1 MKSAG
6 QFTGQQKM
14 PFMSQK
20 KTDNIFIADSQF
32 LVVETLKRL
41 ISEQEAFELRGI
53 AGTKSDLLQ
62 MLGRYGT
69 GLLLT
74 DIATMDYD
82 GLADLKR
89 IREEYPGISILV
101 LTNYIGKME
110 FLSLTKYGIRNILY
124 KNAGRDELFSAIR
137 ATLKG
142 RKFYSPEIMYMYL
155 DGSSVKSPGDESGQ
169 LTASE
174 IEIVRLIANGLTT
187 KEIADR
193 RNVSVHTV
201 STHRKNIFRKI
212 EVSSASELIMHA
224 IKAGWIDNIEY
235 YI

>member
-1 MKSAG
+1 
-6 QFTGQQKM
+6 M
-14 PFMSQK
+14 PYMSPN

-32 LVVETLKRL
+32 LVVETLKML
-41 ISEQEAFELRGI
+41 FAGNGKYELRGI
-53 AGTKSDLLQ
+53 AETRNELFQ
-62 MLGRYGT
+62 MLRKFGS
-69 GLLLT
+69 GLLIT

-89 IREEYPGISILV
+89 IREEYPQISILV
-101 LTNYIGKME
+101 LTNFVGKVE
-110 FLSLTKYGIRNILY
+110 FLTLTKFGIRNILY
-124 KNAGRDELFSAIR
+124 KNAGRDEVMSAIR
-137 ATLKG
+137 AALKG
-142 RKFYSPEIMYMYL
+142 EKFYSAEIIDLYL
-155 DGSSVKSPGDESGQ
+155 DSNTVKSPGDESGQ

-193 RNVSVHTV
+193 RNISIHTV
-201 STHRKNIFRKI
+201 STHRKNIFRKV